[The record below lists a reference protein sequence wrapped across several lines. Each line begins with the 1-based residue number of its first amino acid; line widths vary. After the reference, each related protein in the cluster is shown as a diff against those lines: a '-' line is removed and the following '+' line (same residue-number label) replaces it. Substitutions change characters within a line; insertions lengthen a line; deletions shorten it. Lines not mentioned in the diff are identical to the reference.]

1 MKAKKSIKSSVQS
14 QRSIAAFEA
23 NITRHEIAAL
33 NATTQEERDAMM
45 ARVEATRR
53 KLQAFKRTH

>member
-1 MKAKKSIKSSVQS
+1 MKAKKSSKSSVQS
-14 QRSIAAFEA
+14 RSISAFEA

-33 NATTQEERDAMM
+33 NATTEEERDAMM

>member
-1 MKAKKSIKSSVQS
+1 MKAKKSSKNSVQS
-14 QRSIAAFEA
+14 RSIAAFEA
-23 NITRHEIAAL
+23 NITRQEIAAL
-33 NATTQEERDAMM
+33 NATTEEERDAMM